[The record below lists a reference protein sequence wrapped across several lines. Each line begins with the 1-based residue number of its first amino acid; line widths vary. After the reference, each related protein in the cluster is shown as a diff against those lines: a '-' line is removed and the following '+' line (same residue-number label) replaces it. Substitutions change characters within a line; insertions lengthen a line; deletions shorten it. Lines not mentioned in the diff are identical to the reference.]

1 MSTINGNDTGVE
13 NVGAGEV
20 VVEYDPESK
29 TLRCSGLGQSA
40 EVTVVNLGGVQLATK
55 AVAAGEEATVSLA
68 AQPKGSYLAIIKSAG
83 TVRTHKFLKW

>member
-13 NVGAGEV
+13 NVGIGEA
-20 VVEYDPESK
+20 VVEYDPESQS
-29 TLRCSGLGQSA
+29 LRCSGLGQSA
-40 EVTVVNLGGVQLATK
+40 EVTVVNLGGVQLAK
-55 AVAAGEEATVSLA
+55 AVAAGGEATVTLA